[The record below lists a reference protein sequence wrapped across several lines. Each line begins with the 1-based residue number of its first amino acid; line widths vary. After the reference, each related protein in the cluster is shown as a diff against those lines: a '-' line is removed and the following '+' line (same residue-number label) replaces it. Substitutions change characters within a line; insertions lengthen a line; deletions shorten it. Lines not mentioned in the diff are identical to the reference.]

1 MTISQ
6 PASVAMAAARSLVIM
21 PPVPKPVLLSSARV
35 NSSSST
41 RSTVGIRRASGWR
54 RGSLSY
60 SPSMSDSSTS
70 RSAPMAAAT
79 MADRLSF
86 SPMVFSTPISSVATA
101 SFSLMMGSAP
111 SSSRRDSV
119 LRTLRLRCSLL
130 MSSPVSSSWATV
142 WLYSVNCLS

>member
-1 MTISQ
+1 
-6 PASVAMAAARSLVIM
+6 
-21 PPVPKPVLLSSARV
+21 
-35 NSSSST
+35 
-41 RSTVGIRRASGWR
+41 
-54 RGSLSY
+54 
-60 SPSMSDSSTS
+60 
-70 RSAPMAAAT
+70 MAAAT